1 MSYFWSNSIDRK
13 GDPKLLK
20 VKTIFFLFLLYFF
33 FGWRMGIDP
42 SRSNPRCRRRWFQ
55 SNISHRTVRERMARA
70 PRYSNR
76 LAGGIL
82 GAVAMACNK
91 RQHFVL
97 VEVIISEKTNWNCSY
112 SRNINYKK
120 LIKSRRN
127 WISSIL
133 LSTFLSKEKSYQGI
147 FLRNILLI
155 CNIPESAN
163 TIQPPSI
170 VTPSV

>member
-112 SRNINYKK
+112 GRNINYKK
-120 LIKSRRN
+120 LIRVLEIESHRLAYYF
-127 WISSIL
+127 L
-133 LSTFLSKEKSYQGI
+133 LSYPKKNRTKEFFYAI
-147 FLRNILLI
+147 FF
-155 CNIPESAN
+155 
-163 TIQPPSI
+163 
-170 VTPSV
+170 

>member
-1 MSYFWSNSIDRK
+1 
-13 GDPKLLK
+13 
-20 VKTIFFLFLLYFF
+20 
-33 FGWRMGIDP
+33 MGIDP

-55 SNISHRTVRERMARA
+55 SNISHRTVPERMARA

-112 SRNINYKK
+112 GRNINYKK
-120 LIKSRRN
+120 LIRVLEIESHRLTYYF
-127 WISSIL
+127 L
-133 LSTFLSKEKSYQGI
+133 LSYPKKKSYQGI

-155 CNIPESAN
+155 CNIPRISEYNPTPIDCN
-163 TIQPPSI
+163 TISLNQRWCTIITLPKYISG
-170 VTPSV
+170 

>member
-42 SRSNPRCRRRWFQ
+42 SRSNSRCRRRWFQ

-112 SRNINYKK
+112 GRNINYKK
-120 LIKSRRN
+120 LIRVLEIESHRLAYYFLLSYPKKSR
-127 WISSIL
+127 
-133 LSTFLSKEKSYQGI
+133 TKEFFYAI
-147 FLRNILLI
+147 FF
-155 CNIPESAN
+155 
-163 TIQPPSI
+163 
-170 VTPSV
+170 

>member
-33 FGWRMGIDP
+33 FGWRMRIDP

-112 SRNINYKK
+112 GRNINYKK
-120 LIKSRRN
+120 LIRVLEIESHRLAYYFLLSYPKKSR
-127 WISSIL
+127 
-133 LSTFLSKEKSYQGI
+133 TKEFFYAI
-147 FLRNILLI
+147 FF
-155 CNIPESAN
+155 
-163 TIQPPSI
+163 
-170 VTPSV
+170 

>member
-55 SNISHRTVRERMARA
+55 SNISHRTVRMARA

-112 SRNINYKK
+112 GRNINYKK
-120 LIKSRRN
+120 LIRVLEIESHRLAYYFLLSYPKKSR
-127 WISSIL
+127 
-133 LSTFLSKEKSYQGI
+133 TKEFFYAI
-147 FLRNILLI
+147 FF
-155 CNIPESAN
+155 
-163 TIQPPSI
+163 
-170 VTPSV
+170 

>member
-120 LIKSRRN
+120 LIRVLEIESHRLAYYFLLSYPKKSR
-127 WISSIL
+127 
-133 LSTFLSKEKSYQGI
+133 TKEFFYAI
-147 FLRNILLI
+147 FF
-155 CNIPESAN
+155 
-163 TIQPPSI
+163 
-170 VTPSV
+170 

>member
-33 FGWRMGIDP
+33 FFILDWRMGIDP

-112 SRNINYKK
+112 GRNINYKK
-120 LIKSRRN
+120 LIKNPRN
-127 WISSIL
+127 WISSISLL
-133 LSTFLSKEKSYQGI
+133 LSYPKKSRTKEFFYAI
-147 FLRNILLI
+147 FF
-155 CNIPESAN
+155 
-163 TIQPPSI
+163 
-170 VTPSV
+170 